1 MANNVYTYISFEG
14 ISDKASDFLTSIEE
28 SDVIFIADLF
38 LEDYGGGAGTVATTT
53 DAGSPGYHTPTFG
66 RARAGGL
73 KKPKKRKAE
82 NADFKFTY

>member
-1 MANNVYTYISFEG
+1 MTKLDKFLMFIS
-14 ISDKASDFLTSIEE
+14 KDF
-28 SDVIFIADLF
+28 
-38 LEDYGGGAGTVATTT
+38 GGGAGTVATTT